1 MARSAVTRDWRRLW
15 RCLLLLPL
23 MLLISPLQAQW
34 PGSWQFTVS
43 QLRSQ
48 HFALEGLRLRQADE
62 GFQFELGRFQFG
74 ALEWSQLALR
84 CAHGRIDLQHIRCPQ
99 GQLQIVGQRL
109 PLELSFDLQL
119 ANEQL
124 ALELRPHAGGHLR
137 LSRQGD
143 ELQLSL
149 ETLSLASL
157 EELLG
162 LALPPALADVL
173 TSVQHWQPQALIDGQ
188 LRWQAGG
195 QSPQLSAQ
203 LRLSEAQFGSADGLQ
218 AGEQLALQLNFE
230 ASVAAGNWHWRADA
244 EWLQGALYIHP
255 LYLEAGVRLQASG
268 QASAAGLEITLAEL
282 ELEGIEQLALSG
294 RFALQPLRIDELA
307 FSLANADL
315 ALIGPRWLT
324 PLLAPELSERVR
336 YAGHA
341 GAAIAL
347 RDGKLQRIDA
357 TFDGAG
363 ISLQLPPTAGAQ
375 ATGWSFGPLDG
386 HLPWRADQAT
396 QASLQIDGGRWGAL
410 SLGAFELIG
419 SVSPQRLAFAP
430 IRIPLLDGALL
441 IDALALQV
449 DLEDP
454 ARSWRGEGS
463 VVVEPLSMS
472 ALSSALGWPQFGGRL
487 SASLPGM
494 QIDGDEIRFG
504 GALVVSLFDG
514 YLQAT
519 ELRVREAFGVASQLS
534 ANVEA
539 RHLDLAQLTDTF
551 SFGSISGFIDFDIGG
566 LELLRWSPVAFDFRL
581 ASTPGSG
588 GGRISQRAVQNISAL
603 GGGGALAAMQRGVLS
618 LFDTFGYRSLGL
630 SCVLRDGVCAMGGI
644 TAPSADQDSF
654 VIVRG
659 GGIPALD
666 VIGYNSRVD
675 WNELL
680 DRLQRVL
687 EDKLEAEIR

>member
-324 PLLAPELSERVR
+324 PL
-336 YAGHA
+336 
-341 GAAIAL
+341 
-347 RDGKLQRIDA
+347 
-357 TFDGAG
+357 
-363 ISLQLPPTAGAQ
+363 
-375 ATGWSFGPLDG
+375 
-386 HLPWRADQAT
+386 WR
-396 QASLQIDGGRWGAL
+396 
-410 SLGAFELIG
+410 
-419 SVSPQRLAFAP
+419 
-430 IRIPLLDGALL
+430 
-441 IDALALQV
+441 
-449 DLEDP
+449 
-454 ARSWRGEGS
+454 RS
-463 VVVEPLSMS
+463 
-472 ALSSALGWPQFGGRL
+472 
-487 SASLPGM
+487 
-494 QIDGDEIRFG
+494 
-504 GALVVSLFDG
+504 
-514 YLQAT
+514 
-519 ELRVREAFGVASQLS
+519 
-534 ANVEA
+534 
-539 RHLDLAQLTDTF
+539 
-551 SFGSISGFIDFDIGG
+551 
-566 LELLRWSPVAFDFRL
+566 
-581 ASTPGSG
+581 
-588 GGRISQRAVQNISAL
+588 
-603 GGGGALAAMQRGVLS
+603 
-618 LFDTFGYRSLGL
+618 
-630 SCVLRDGVCAMGGI
+630 
-644 TAPSADQDSF
+644 
-654 VIVRG
+654 
-659 GGIPALD
+659 
-666 VIGYNSRVD
+666 
-675 WNELL
+675 
-680 DRLQRVL
+680 
-687 EDKLEAEIR
+687 